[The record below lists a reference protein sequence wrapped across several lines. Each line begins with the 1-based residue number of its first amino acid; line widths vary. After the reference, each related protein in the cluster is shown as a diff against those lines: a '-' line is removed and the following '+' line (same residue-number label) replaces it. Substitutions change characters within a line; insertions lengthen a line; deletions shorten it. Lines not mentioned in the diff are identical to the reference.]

1 MIININNQLVEIT
14 DEEAKII
21 KFFLENSFKTLSDL
35 MSEKIVSID
44 FVFPGIFNFDK
55 HIFNVLLS
63 KLQALSIN
71 TCQIN
76 AQNIVQENNEYFFD

>member
-1 MIININNQLVEIT
+1 MIINNNNQLVEIT

-44 FVFPGIFNFDK
+44 FVFPGILNFDK
-55 HIFNVLLS
+55 HIFNVLLN

-71 TCQIN
+71 TYQIN